1 MATTKPAKPMAVK
14 SAVTKAGKR
23 STVVTFCICVLTV
36 VDLSIAAGG
45 TPSQQDHV
53 VKLDMKCPR
62 LGGVAIG
69 EPMVGGVFRD
79 SYKRHEFG
87 QWEED
92 STWCV
97 RQEEPVLGFM
107 GNVNVRVDGTGK
119 VYGLEI
125 SDSIEINRDAEDIT
139 ERLLGLLLQHQ
150 KVIVSELRLDERLIG
165 TNCCSKVELR
175 GMTAYDIFQ
184 DVVKF
189 SDASASLYANYR
201 RKSNSKGT
209 ITCELRLFGKASG
222 RINQNIRNK
231 PPKHYTK
238 VDIGQ
243 LSGYR
248 LGQYVDSDERHLDV
262 KLDEPIFGFSK
273 MRLGLTRKK
282 KVWEMEL
289 VDNMEF
295 ATSDPYA
302 DIMREFLIYQKKVI
316 EHYGYPSYLTG
327 EDNVYYIEQHT
338 LSCKNFSATQW
349 ISFKDGSIQI
359 ILSLTY
365 MADKAAMLKTEIRAV
380 NFGISKNDGD

>member
-14 SAVTKAGKR
+14 SAATKAGKR

-45 TPSQQDHV
+45 TPSLQDHV

-97 RQEEPVLGFM
+97 RQEEPVLGFV

-189 SDASASLYANYR
+189 WYTLSR
-201 RKSNSKGT
+201 VFVGKSGGGPSRPHKPDLSTTNGKDEEEQ
-209 ITCELRLFGKASG
+209 ELPQ
-222 RINQNIRNK
+222 I
-231 PPKHYTK
+231 P
-238 VDIGQ
+238 
-243 LSGYR
+243 
-248 LGQYVDSDERHLDV
+248 
-262 KLDEPIFGFSK
+262 
-273 MRLGLTRKK
+273 
-282 KVWEMEL
+282 
-289 VDNMEF
+289 F
-295 ATSDPYA
+295 ATFPCPA
-302 DIMREFLIYQKKVI
+302 HV
-316 EHYGYPSYLTG
+316 
-327 EDNVYYIEQHT
+327 
-338 LSCKNFSATQW
+338 
-349 ISFKDGSIQI
+349 
-359 ILSLTY
+359 
-365 MADKAAMLKTEIRAV
+365 RA
-380 NFGISKNDGD
+380 